1 MLSLLAKLGL
11 DISGF
16 TKGLRGAE
24 AAGKKTAATLAKDLG
39 GQLRSTIFAGISV
52 GGLLRFGSAFSTLA
66 ANAKKVSRE
75 FGVSTDE
82 AQQLEAATARSGGS
96 TEEVGAAMTK
106 VAQLRARIVAGDE
119 KSLALTK
126 ALGLEAGDLTNGMR
140 SNLDVLKLINTAVEK
155 QGGGYAVQNVAAQ
168 LLGEKF
174 QSVFNTMTALQNLGP
189 IPLLSKEQID
199 EVARAEAVLADM
211 QRTLLVAAGPRMAF
225 WSRVLERGAALER
238 DQPDQWGNLTRATWQ
253 ELRDAG
259 PTSSAPITA
268 EEVARAR
275 AKMAGKNLP
284 TLEQLGIPPAD
295 TVGKPAAVGAS
306 AKLAAFDPRIA
317 AGGLASAGLF
327 FGGAGNPLIKATE
340 RQTAVLER
348 SERELQRIRTAIA
361 TEL

>member
-1 MLSLLAKLGL
+1 MNLLAKLGL

-16 TKGLRGAE
+16 TRGLRGAE
-24 AAGKKTAATLAKDLG
+24 AAGKKTASTLAKDFG
-39 GQLRSTIFAGISV
+39 GQLRSTIFGGLSV
-52 GGLLRFGSAFSTLA
+52 GGLLRFGSAFSNLA

-75 FGVSTDE
+75 FGISTDE
-82 AQQLEAATARSGGS
+82 AQLLAAGAERAGGS
-96 TEEVGAAMTK
+96 TEEVGAALTK

-119 KSLALTK
+119 KALALAK

-140 SNLDVLKLINTAVEK
+140 SNLDVLKMINAAAEK
-155 QGGGYAVQNVAAQ
+155 LGSGYASQNVAAQ

-174 QSVFNTMTALQNLGP
+174 QAVFSTLTEMQKIGP
-189 IPLLSKEQID
+189 ITLLTPEQID

-238 DQPDQWGNLTRATWQ
+238 DKPAQWGNLSRAWWA
-253 ELRDAG
+253 EMWDSG
-259 PTSSAPITA
+259 PTSISAPTSA
-268 EEVARAR
+268 EIANARD
-275 AKMAGKNLP
+275 KLAGKNP
-284 TLEQLGIPPAD
+284 SLEELGIPAAD
-295 TVGKPAAVGAS
+295 TAGNPSAVVAGP
-306 AKLAAFDPRIA
+306 KLPAFDPRIS

-348 SERELQRIRTAIA
+348 SERELQRIRQAIA
-361 TEL
+361 NEL